1 MNIYQKIGKSSYNMA
16 ILSLPMSETS
26 QVFRLNGDLS
36 LVISSDSEIGLLSPA
51 NLQVRK
57 LSMIIDI
64 RHRWIFLDAEENNIF
79 TILMESDEKN

>member
-64 RHRWIFLDAEENNIF
+64 HHRWIFLDAEENNIF